1 MTQIKLLRDPG
12 FIYDLIFVFYLK
24 FNTKLCIKKLENS
37 EQDSEGVRFFN
48 DILEQFSEIPED
60 LFVFFHAL
68 DNDRCFISTYY
79 FNPYQDYFTST
90 YNFKFLQNEL
100 SDKERLIRNLI
111 KFYFHDMTDEELD
124 CCMKSNIRLFSH
136 IKQSGYSVEEKSR
149 MYEFFINPE
158 PYIQTLMFELMSKN
172 FMLSQYYEKNYEKI
186 LDVFNQTTFEKL
198 NEQVKD
204 FKDLSFIE
212 ENNQELYVTYC
223 LLNKFCI
230 CLHFVPEGA
239 LYLLGYG
246 YISILNFV
254 KERSKNID
262 LQGLGSALCEE
273 SRVKILE
280 LLLERE
286 EVTCKDLERLFSFSG
301 STAYHHMTMMVKNG
315 LIKTRN
321 EGKTIFYSINSKYFD
336 AVIGVLSK
344 FANR

>member
-1 MTQIKLLRDPG
+1 MTQIKLLKEPG

-60 LFVFFHAL
+60 LYVFFHAL
-68 DNDRCFISTYY
+68 DNDRCFITAYY
-79 FNPYQDYFTST
+79 FNPYTDYFTSA
-90 YNFKFLQNEL
+90 YDFKFLQNEL
-100 SDKERLIRNLI
+100 SDKERLIRNLV
-111 KFYFHDMTDEELD
+111 KFYFHNITDEELES
-124 CCMKSNIRLFSH
+124 CMKSNIRLFSH
-136 IKQSGYSVEEKSR
+136 IKQSDYSDEEKSR
-149 MYEFFINPE
+149 LYEFFINPE
-158 PYIQTLMFELMSKN
+158 PYIQTLLFELMSKN

-186 LDVFNQTTFEKL
+186 LDVFNQTTFDKL

-204 FKDLSFIE
+204 LKDLSFIK
-212 ENNQELYVTYC
+212 ENNQELYVSYC
-223 LLNKFCI
+223 LVRKFCVNLI
-230 CLHFVPEGA
+230 FIKEGA
-239 LYLLGYG
+239 LYLLGDG
-246 YISILNFV
+246 YLSILNFIKARTKDV
-254 KERSKNID
+254 D